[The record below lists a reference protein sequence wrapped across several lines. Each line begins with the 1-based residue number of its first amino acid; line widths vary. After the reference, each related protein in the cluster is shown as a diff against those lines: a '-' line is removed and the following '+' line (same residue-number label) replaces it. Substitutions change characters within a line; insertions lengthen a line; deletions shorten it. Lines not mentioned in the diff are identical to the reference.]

1 MPDLFLTVKLVHLL
15 AAILM
20 VGATVI
26 NGLIHRKSRN
36 ASPAAA
42 SAMLSII
49 ITVNSKIM
57 GPSLLA
63 LPLSGGSLMWVAGY
77 GFQTLWLLVAVALS
91 VLLIVAYIF
100 GARLEH
106 RLCRIAGSA
115 SSNGDAAL
123 PAQYDRVFRK
133 AAPIGGAALIM
144 SLAAIILMVF
154 KPL

>member
-1 MPDLFLTVKLVHLL
+1 MPDLFLTLKLLHLL

-26 NGLIHRKSRN
+26 NGLIHSKSRN

-49 ITVNSKIM
+49 IAVNSNIL

-63 LPLSGGSLMWVAGY
+63 LPLSGGIVMWVAGY
-77 GFQTLWLLVAVALS
+77 SFQALWLLLAVALS
-91 VLLIVAYIF
+91 VLLIIAYIF

-106 RLCRIAGSA
+106 RLLHIAGSA
-115 SSNGDAAL
+115 LSNGDVAL

-133 AAPIGGAALIM
+133 AAPIGGAALVM
-144 SLAAIILMVF
+144 SLTAIILMVF